1 MKLTSFIS
9 VQVLHLEICLFSRN
23 CCVGFYPVKCG
34 LHKWATIVLCLYSSI
49 GSHFCVL
56 LNNTELTHGKNL
68 HMVPFLFSEVISFDR
83 MPEGFNINKMKY
95 VEGMLS
101 IGIM

>member
-1 MKLTSFIS
+1 MGRTCTWF
-9 VQVLHLEICLFSRN
+9 
-23 CCVGFYPVKCG
+23 
-34 LHKWATIVLCLYSSI
+34 
-49 GSHFCVL
+49 
-56 LNNTELTHGKNL
+56 
-68 HMVPFLFSEVISFDR
+68 PFLFSEVISFDR

>member
-1 MKLTSFIS
+1 
-9 VQVLHLEICLFSRN
+9 
-23 CCVGFYPVKCG
+23 
-34 LHKWATIVLCLYSSI
+34 
-49 GSHFCVL
+49 
-56 LNNTELTHGKNL
+56 
-68 HMVPFLFSEVISFDR
+68 MVPFLFSEVISFDR